1 MYNPLNRL
9 NNEEGF
15 IKVLTPYDVM
25 DKIKTEA
32 DTSTN
37 LDDID
42 DDFTGSLTIGEP
54 EYIELPKR
62 DFNIRTLT
70 QEHLESM
77 KQPHTWGYK
86 L

>member
-1 MYNPLNRL
+1 MYNPFNRL

-32 DTSTN
+32 DTSTD

-70 QEHLESM
+70 QKHLESM
-77 KQPHTWGYK
+77 RQPDTWGYK